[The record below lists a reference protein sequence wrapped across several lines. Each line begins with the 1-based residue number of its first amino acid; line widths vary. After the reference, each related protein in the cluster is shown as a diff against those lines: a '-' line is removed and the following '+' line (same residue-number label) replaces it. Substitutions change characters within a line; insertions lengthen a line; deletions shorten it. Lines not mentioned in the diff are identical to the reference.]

1 MEQVK
6 NRLLLLVLVFVGLFV
21 NAQENPTLD
30 AYEGMP
36 VKIHREKLYF
46 GETYNAPG
54 SHLLT
59 DEELKTLLGTELF
72 YQYDN
77 ARYLYRMGNT
87 VKTIGWTTFGVGLG
101 YAGLTYFV
109 YDYIITRESLVR
121 ITLGAVVASLG
132 VDMFTIGYI
141 VRGNGK
147 KKLEGIM
154 GQYNIDKQ
162 KVAFHLSPSL
172 MGCQLPQGQNPMAL
186 GMTFSVSF

>member
-6 NRLLLLVLVFVGLFV
+6 SRLLLLVLVFSGLFA

-30 AYEGMP
+30 AYEGLPM
-36 VKIHREKLYF
+36 KMHREKLYF

-59 DEELKTLLGTELF
+59 DEELKTLLGMELF

-77 ARYLYRMGNT
+77 ARYLYRTGNL

-109 YDYIITRESLVR
+109 YDYHINRESLVR
-121 ITLGAVVASLG
+121 IILGSVVAGLG

-162 KVAFHLSPSL
+162 KVTFHLSPSL
-172 MGCQLPQGQNPMAL
+172 MICQLPQDQTAL
-186 GMTFSVSF
+186 GMTFSIGF

>member
-6 NRLLLLVLVFVGLFV
+6 SRLLLLVLVFSGLFA

-30 AYEGMP
+30 AYEGLPM
-36 VKIHREKLYF
+36 KMHREKLYF

-59 DEELKTLLGTELF
+59 DEELKTLLGMELF

-77 ARYLYRMGNT
+77 ARYLYHTGNL

-109 YDYIITRESLVR
+109 YDCHINREALVR
-121 ITLGAVVASLG
+121 I
-132 VDMFTIGYI
+132 I
-141 VRGNGK
+141 
-147 KKLEGIM
+147 
-154 GQYNIDKQ
+154 
-162 KVAFHLSPSL
+162 
-172 MGCQLPQGQNPMAL
+172 
-186 GMTFSVSF
+186 